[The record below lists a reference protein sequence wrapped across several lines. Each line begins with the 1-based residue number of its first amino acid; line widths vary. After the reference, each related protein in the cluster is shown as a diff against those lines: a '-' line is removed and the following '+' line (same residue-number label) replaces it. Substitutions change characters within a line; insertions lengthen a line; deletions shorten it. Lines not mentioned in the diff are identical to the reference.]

1 MYLEK
6 LETGKIIFKMY
17 KALIFLILVIC
28 NGCSTAISKEV
39 IRLDSQV
46 VTTSSPEIVENKLK
60 ETPFDIWERI
70 RSELT
75 IRIPEDQIAATSIYR
90 ERLYKNQSA
99 VNRIS
104 KSGQRYLHHTLS
116 RAQELGL
123 PVELALLPFVESEFD
138 PYAKSVD
145 GATGIWQ
152 FMPATG
158 KEWGLKT
165 NWWYDGKKDV
175 LASTEAALQFLSYL
189 NKRFDGDWLLAMAAY
204 NTGPTRV
211 SRAIRKNK
219 KQGLPIRFWDLNLP
233 KETTA
238 YVPKLLVLCELIK
251 DPKAFEVNLPSI
263 ANRPYFERVKIPGQL
278 DLMQAADLAGLKPET
293 IYELNPGFNQWAT
306 DPSGPHYL
314 LLPIGVSDRFITQL
328 ESLDQNDL
336 VRWDRYKI
344 RRGDNLSKI
353 ASRYKIE
360 VAVLQEINGMSSD
373 LIIAGREIMVPRG
386 AAWANTQNPRER
398 VYKVMQGDTLWNI
411 AKKFKVSIEDVVL
424 WNEIDIEKP
433 LQIKQEIKIFSR
445 YERIRQDV
453 PSRQLRTMLYPVKS
467 GDTISRIASKFDISP
482 QKIQEWNEIKDVSK
496 IFPGQVLKLN
506 L

>member
-1 MYLEK
+1 MLRIK
-6 LETGKIIFKMY
+6 LTLLTLIISSC
-17 KALIFLILVIC
+17 ATVSNSDVIL
-28 NGCSTAISKEV
+28 
-39 IRLDSQV
+39 LDSKPINAK
-46 VTTSSPEIVENKLK
+46 SEKIVENQLN
-60 ETPFDIWERI
+60 ETPIDIWERI
-70 RSELT
+70 RRELT
-75 IRIPEDQIAATSIYR
+75 IKIPDDQIAATSIYR

-104 KSGQRYLHHTLS
+104 KSGQRYLFHTLS
-116 RAQELGL
+116 RAQELDL

-158 KEWGLKT
+158 KEWGLKS

-175 LASTEAALQFLSYL
+175 LASTEAALKFLSYL
-189 NKRFDGDWLLAMAAY
+189 HQKFDEDWLLAMAAY
-204 NTGPTRV
+204 NTGPSRV
-211 SRAIRKNK
+211 NRAIRKNK
-219 KQGLPIRFWDLNLP
+219 MQDKGIRFWDLDLP

-238 YVPKLLVLCELIK
+238 YVPKLLVLCELINN
-251 DPKAFEVNLPSI
+251 PKSFEVNLPSI
-263 ANRPYFERVKIPGQL
+263 ANRPYFQRVKIPGQL

-328 ESLDQNDL
+328 ESLDENDL

-344 RRGDNLSKI
+344 RRGDSLSRI

-360 VAVLQEINGMSSD
+360 VAVLKEINGMDDD
-373 LIIAGREIMVPRG
+373 LIIAGKEIMVPRG
-386 AAWANTQNPRER
+386 SAWADKQSPREQIYE
-398 VYKVMQGDTLWNI
+398 VLKGDTLWNI
-411 AKKFKVSIEDVVL
+411 SRKFKVSIEDLVL
-424 WNEIDIEKP
+424 WNELNLEKP
-433 LQIKQEIKIFSR
+433 LQINQEIKIFSR
-445 YERIRQDV
+445 YERIRQDL
-453 PSRQLRTMLYPVKS
+453 PSRELRTMLYPVKS
-467 GDTISRIASKFDISP
+467 GDTISRIASKFEISP
-482 QKIQEWNEIKDVSK
+482 QKIQEWNEIEDVSK
-496 IFPGQVLKLN
+496 IFPGQVLKLF

>member
-1 MYLEK
+1 MLRIK
-6 LETGKIIFKMY
+6 LTLLTLIIG
-17 KALIFLILVIC
+17 ACATVSNSDVIL
-28 NGCSTAISKEV
+28 
-39 IRLDSQV
+39 LDSKPV
-46 VTTSSPEIVENKLK
+46 NAKSGNILENQLK
-60 ETPFDIWERI
+60 ETPIDIWERI
-70 RSELT
+70 RRELT
-75 IRIPEDQIAATSIYR
+75 IKIPDDQIAATSIYR

-104 KSGQRYLHHTLS
+104 KSGQRYLFHTLS
-116 RAQELGL
+116 RAQELDL

-158 KEWGLKT
+158 KEWGLKS

-175 LASTEAALQFLSYL
+175 LASTEAALKFLSYL
-189 NKRFDGDWLLAMAAY
+189 HQKFDEDWLLAMAAY

-211 SRAIRKNK
+211 NRAIKKNK
-219 KQGLPIRFWDLNLP
+219 TQDKGIRFWDLDLP

-238 YVPKLLVLCELIK
+238 YVPKLLVLCELINN
-251 DPKAFEVNLPSI
+251 PKSFEVNLPSI
-263 ANRPYFERVKIPGQL
+263 ANRPYFQRVKIPGQL

-314 LLPIGVSDRFITQL
+314 LLPIGGSDRFITQL
-328 ESLDQNDL
+328 ESLDENDL

-344 RRGDNLSKI
+344 RRGDSLSRI

-360 VAVLQEINGMSSD
+360 VAVLKEINGMNDD
-373 LIIAGREIMVPRG
+373 LIIAGKEIMVPRG
-386 AAWANTQNPRER
+386 SAWTDKQSPREQLYI
-398 VYKVMQGDTLWNI
+398 VLKGDTLWNI
-411 AKKFKVSIEDVVL
+411 SRKFKVSIEDLVL
-424 WNEIDIEKP
+424 WNELNLEKP
-433 LQIKQEIKIFSR
+433 LQINQEIKIFSR
-445 YERIRQDV
+445 YERIRQDL
-453 PSRQLRTMLYPVKS
+453 PSRELRTMLYPVKS
-467 GDTISRIASKFDISP
+467 GDTISRIASKFEISP
-482 QKIQEWNEIKDVSK
+482 QKIQEWNEIEDVSK
-496 IFPGQVLKLN
+496 IFPGQVLKLF

>member
-1 MYLEK
+1 MLRIK
-6 LETGKIIFKMY
+6 LTLLTLIIG
-17 KALIFLILVIC
+17 ACATVSNSDVIL
-28 NGCSTAISKEV
+28 
-39 IRLDSQV
+39 LDSKPV
-46 VTTSSPEIVENKLK
+46 NAKSGNILENQLK
-60 ETPFDIWERI
+60 ETPIDIWERI
-70 RSELT
+70 RRELT
-75 IRIPEDQIAATSIYR
+75 IKIPDDQIAATSIYR

-104 KSGQRYLHHTLS
+104 KSGQRYLFHTLS
-116 RAQELGL
+116 RAQELNL

-158 KEWGLKT
+158 KEWGLKS

-175 LASTEAALQFLSYL
+175 LASTEAALKFLSYL
-189 NKRFDGDWLLAMAAY
+189 HQKFDEDWLLAMAAY

-211 SRAIRKNK
+211 NRAIRKNK
-219 KQGLPIRFWDLNLP
+219 MQDKGIRFWDLDLP

-238 YVPKLLVLCELIK
+238 YVPKLLVLCELINN
-251 DPKAFEVNLPSI
+251 PKSFEVNLPSI
-263 ANRPYFERVKIPGQL
+263 ANRPYFQRVKIPGQL

-314 LLPIGVSDRFITQL
+314 LLPIGVSDRFMTQL
-328 ESLDQNDL
+328 ESLDENDL

-344 RRGDNLSKI
+344 RRGDSLSRI

-360 VAVLQEINGMSSD
+360 VAVLKEINGMDDD
-373 LIIAGREIMVPRG
+373 LIIAGKEIMVPRG
-386 AAWANTQNPRER
+386 SAWADKQSPREQLYI
-398 VYKVMQGDTLWNI
+398 VLKGDTLWNI
-411 AKKFKVSIEDVVL
+411 SRKFKVSIEDLVL
-424 WNEIDIEKP
+424 WNELNLEKP
-433 LQIKQEIKIFSR
+433 LQINQEIKIFSR
-445 YERIRQDV
+445 YERIRQDL
-453 PSRQLRTMLYPVKS
+453 PSRELRTMLYPVKS
-467 GDTISRIASKFDISP
+467 GDTISRIASKFEISP
-482 QKIQEWNEIKDVSK
+482 QKIQEWNEIEDVSK
-496 IFPGQVLKLN
+496 IFPGQVLKLF

>member
-1 MYLEK
+1 MLRIK
-6 LETGKIIFKMY
+6 LTLLTLIIS
-17 KALIFLILVIC
+17 ACATVSNSDVIL
-28 NGCSTAISKEV
+28 
-39 IRLDSQV
+39 LDSKPINAK
-46 VTTSSPEIVENKLK
+46 SEKIVENQLK
-60 ETPFDIWERI
+60 ETPIDIWERI
-70 RSELT
+70 RRELT
-75 IRIPEDQIAATSIYR
+75 IKIPDDQIAATSIYR

-104 KSGQRYLHHTLS
+104 KSGQRYLFHTLS
-116 RAQELGL
+116 RAQELDL

-158 KEWGLKT
+158 KEWGLKS

-175 LASTEAALQFLSYL
+175 LASTEAALKFLSYL
-189 NKRFDGDWLLAMAAY
+189 HQKFDEDWLLAMAAY
-204 NTGPTRV
+204 NTGPSRV
-211 SRAIRKNK
+211 NRAIRKNK
-219 KQGLPIRFWDLNLP
+219 MQDKGIRFWDLDLP

-238 YVPKLLVLCELIK
+238 YVPKLLVLCELINN
-251 DPKAFEVNLPSI
+251 PKSFEVNLPSI
-263 ANRPYFERVKIPGQL
+263 ANRPYFQRVKIPGQL

-328 ESLDQNDL
+328 ESLDENDL

-344 RRGDNLSKI
+344 RRGDSLSRI

-360 VAVLQEINGMSSD
+360 VAVLKEINGMNDD
-373 LIIAGREIMVPRG
+373 LIIAGKEIMVPRG
-386 AAWANTQNPRER
+386 SAWADKQSPREQLYI
-398 VYKVMQGDTLWNI
+398 VLKGDTLWNI
-411 AKKFKVSIEDVVL
+411 SRKFKVSIEDLVL
-424 WNEIDIEKP
+424 WNELNLEKP
-433 LQIKQEIKIFSR
+433 LQINQEIKIFSR
-445 YERIRQDV
+445 YERIRQDL
-453 PSRQLRTMLYPVKS
+453 PSRELRTMLYPVKS
-467 GDTISRIASKFDISP
+467 GDTISRIASKFEISP
-482 QKIQEWNEIKDVSK
+482 QKIQEWNEIEDVSK
-496 IFPGQVLKLN
+496 IFPGQVLKLF

>member
-1 MYLEK
+1 MYR
-6 LETGKIIFKMY
+6 
-17 KALIFLILVIC
+17 ILF
-28 NGCSTAISKEV
+28 AISLLVFNSCASAANSNSVK
-39 IRLDSQV
+39 
-46 VTTSSPEIVENKLK
+46 SSIESEIITDTNIIEIKPEDA
-60 ETPFDIWERI
+60 PFDIWERI
-70 RSELT
+70 RLELSIT
-75 IRIPEDQIAATSIYR
+75 IPKDQIAATSLYR
-90 ERLYKNQSA
+90 ERLYSNQTA

-104 KSGQRYLHHTLS
+104 KSGQRYLFHTLT

-158 KEWGLKT
+158 KEWGLKS

-175 LASTEAALQFLSYL
+175 LASTEAALQFLTYL
-189 NKRFDGDWLLAMAAY
+189 NEKFDGDWLLAMAAY

-211 SRAIRKNK
+211 NRAIRKNK
-219 KQGLPIRFWDLNLP
+219 REDKPIRFWDLNLP

-251 DPKAFEVNLPSI
+251 DPKAFDVNLPSI

-314 LLPIGVSDRFITQL
+314 LLPIGVSDRFMTQL

-344 RRGDNLSKI
+344 RRGDNLYKI

-360 VAVLQEINGMSSD
+360 VAVLMEINGLASD
-373 LIIAGREIMVPRG
+373 LIIAGKEIMVPRG
-386 AAWANTQNPRER
+386 SAWAGKQNPREQ
-398 VYKVMQGDTLWNI
+398 VYVVIGGDSLWNI
-411 AKKFKVSIEDVVL
+411 SKKFKVSIEDVVL
-424 WNEIDIEKP
+424 WNDLDIEVP
-433 LQIKQEIKIFSR
+433 LQINQEIKIFSR
-445 YERIRQDV
+445 YERIRQEL
-453 PSRQLRTMLYPVKS
+453 PSRDLRTMLYPVKS
-467 GDTISRIASKFDISP
+467 GDTISRIASKFEITSKD
-482 QKIQEWNEIKDVSK
+482 IQEWNEIEDVSK
-496 IFPGQVLKLN
+496 IFPGQVLKL
-506 L
+506 LL

>member
-1 MYLEK
+1 MYR
-6 LETGKIIFKMY
+6 
-17 KALIFLILVIC
+17 ILF
-28 NGCSTAISKEV
+28 AISLLVFNSCASGANSNSVK
-39 IRLDSQV
+39 
-46 VTTSSPEIVENKLK
+46 SSIESEIITDTNIIEIKPEDA
-60 ETPFDIWERI
+60 PFDIWERI
-70 RSELT
+70 RLELSIT
-75 IRIPEDQIAATSIYR
+75 IPKDQIAATSLYR
-90 ERLYKNQSA
+90 ERLYSNQTA

-104 KSGQRYLHHTLS
+104 KSGQRYLFHTLT

-158 KEWGLKT
+158 KEWGLKS

-175 LASTEAALQFLSYL
+175 LASTEAALQFLTYL
-189 NKRFDGDWLLAMAAY
+189 NKKFDGDWLLAMAAY

-211 SRAIRKNK
+211 NRAIRKNK
-219 KQGLPIRFWDLNLP
+219 REDKPIRFWDLNLP

-251 DPKAFEVNLPSI
+251 DPKAFDVNLPSI

-328 ESLDQNDL
+328 ESLDLNDL

-344 RRGDNLSKI
+344 RRGDNLYKI

-360 VAVLQEINGMSSD
+360 VAVLMEINGLSSD
-373 LIIAGREIMVPRG
+373 LIIAGKEIMVPRG
-386 AAWANTQNPRER
+386 SAWAGKQNPREQ
-398 VYKVMQGDTLWNI
+398 VYIVIGGDSLWNI
-411 AKKFKVSIEDVVL
+411 SKKFKVSIEDVVL
-424 WNEIDIEKP
+424 WNDLDIEVP
-433 LQIKQEIKIFSR
+433 LQINQEIKIFSR
-445 YERIRQDV
+445 YERIRQEL
-453 PSRQLRTMLYPVKS
+453 PSRDLRTMLYPVKS
-467 GDTISRIASKFDISP
+467 GDTISRIASKFEITSKD
-482 QKIQEWNEIKDVSK
+482 IQEWNEIEDVSK
-496 IFPGQVLKLN
+496 IFPGQVLKL
-506 L
+506 LL

>member
-1 MYLEK
+1 MLRIK
-6 LETGKIIFKMY
+6 LTLLTLIIS
-17 KALIFLILVIC
+17 ACATVSNSDVIL
-28 NGCSTAISKEV
+28 
-39 IRLDSQV
+39 LDSKPV
-46 VTTSSPEIVENKLK
+46 NAKSGNILENQLK
-60 ETPFDIWERI
+60 ETPIDIWERI
-70 RSELT
+70 RRELT
-75 IRIPEDQIAATSIYR
+75 IKIPDDQIAATSIYR

-104 KSGQRYLHHTLS
+104 KSGQRYLFHTLS
-116 RAQELGL
+116 RAQELDL

-158 KEWGLKT
+158 KEWGLKS

-175 LASTEAALQFLSYL
+175 LASTEAALKFLSYL
-189 NKRFDGDWLLAMAAY
+189 HQKFDEDWLLAMAAY
-204 NTGPTRV
+204 NTGPSRV
-211 SRAIRKNK
+211 NRAIRKNK
-219 KQGLPIRFWDLNLP
+219 MQDKGIRFWDLDLP

-238 YVPKLLVLCELIK
+238 YVPKLLVLCELINN
-251 DPKAFEVNLPSI
+251 PKSFEVNLPSI
-263 ANRPYFERVKIPGQL
+263 ANRPYFQRVKIPGQL

-328 ESLDQNDL
+328 ESLDENDL

-344 RRGDNLSKI
+344 RRGDSLSRI

-360 VAVLQEINGMSSD
+360 VAVLKEINGMDDD
-373 LIIAGREIMVPRG
+373 LIIAGKEIMVPRG
-386 AAWANTQNPRER
+386 SAWADKQSPREQIYE
-398 VYKVMQGDTLWNI
+398 VLKGDTLWNI
-411 AKKFKVSIEDVVL
+411 SRKFKVSIEDLVL
-424 WNEIDIEKP
+424 WNELNLEKP
-433 LQIKQEIKIFSR
+433 LQINQEIKIFSR
-445 YERIRQDV
+445 YERIRQDL
-453 PSRQLRTMLYPVKS
+453 PSRELRTMLYPVKS
-467 GDTISRIASKFDISP
+467 GDTISRIASKFEISP
-482 QKIQEWNEIKDVSK
+482 QKIQEWNEIEDVSK
-496 IFPGQVLKLN
+496 IFPGQVLKLF

>member
-1 MYLEK
+1 MLRIK
-6 LETGKIIFKMY
+6 LTLLTLIIS
-17 KALIFLILVIC
+17 ACATVSNSDVIL
-28 NGCSTAISKEV
+28 
-39 IRLDSQV
+39 LDSKPINAK
-46 VTTSSPEIVENKLK
+46 SEKIVENQLN
-60 ETPFDIWERI
+60 ETSIDIWERI
-70 RSELT
+70 RRELT
-75 IRIPEDQIAATSIYR
+75 IKIPDDQIAATSIYR

-104 KSGQRYLHHTLS
+104 KSGQRYLFHTLS
-116 RAQELGL
+116 RAQELDL

-158 KEWGLKT
+158 KEWGLKS

-175 LASTEAALQFLSYL
+175 LASTEAALKFLSYL
-189 NKRFDGDWLLAMAAY
+189 HQKFDEDWLLAMAAY

-211 SRAIRKNK
+211 NRAIKKNK
-219 KQGLPIRFWDLNLP
+219 TQDKGIRFWDLDLP

-238 YVPKLLVLCELIK
+238 YVPKLLVLCELINN
-251 DPKAFEVNLPSI
+251 PKSFEVNLPSI
-263 ANRPYFERVKIPGQL
+263 ANRPYFQRVKIPGQL

-328 ESLDQNDL
+328 ESLDENDL

-344 RRGDNLSKI
+344 RRGDSLSRI

-360 VAVLQEINGMSSD
+360 VAVLKEINGMDDD
-373 LIIAGREIMVPRG
+373 LIIAGKEIMVPRG
-386 AAWANTQNPRER
+386 SAWADKQSPREQIYE
-398 VYKVMQGDTLWNI
+398 VLKGDTLWNI
-411 AKKFKVSIEDVVL
+411 SRKFKVSIEDLVL
-424 WNEIDIEKP
+424 WNELNLEKP
-433 LQIKQEIKIFSR
+433 LQINQEIKIFSR
-445 YERIRQDV
+445 YERIRQDL
-453 PSRQLRTMLYPVKS
+453 PSRELRTMLYPVKS
-467 GDTISRIASKFDISP
+467 GDTISRIASKFEISP
-482 QKIQEWNEIKDVSK
+482 QKIQEWNEIEDVSK
-496 IFPGQVLKLN
+496 IFPGQVLKLF

>member
-1 MYLEK
+1 MLRIK
-6 LETGKIIFKMY
+6 LTLLTLIIS
-17 KALIFLILVIC
+17 ACATVSNSDVIL
-28 NGCSTAISKEV
+28 
-39 IRLDSQV
+39 LDSKPINAK
-46 VTTSSPEIVENKLK
+46 SEKIVENQLN
-60 ETPFDIWERI
+60 ETSIDIWERI
-70 RSELT
+70 RRELT
-75 IRIPEDQIAATSIYR
+75 IKIPDDQIAATSIYR

-104 KSGQRYLHHTLS
+104 KSGQRYLFHTLS
-116 RAQELGL
+116 RAQELDL

-158 KEWGLKT
+158 KEWGLKS

-175 LASTEAALQFLSYL
+175 LASTEAALKFLSYL
-189 NKRFDGDWLLAMAAY
+189 HQKFDEDWLLAMAAY
-204 NTGPTRV
+204 NTGPSRV
-211 SRAIRKNK
+211 NRAIRKNK
-219 KQGLPIRFWDLNLP
+219 MQDKGIRFWDLDLP

-238 YVPKLLVLCELIK
+238 YVPKLLVLCELINN
-251 DPKAFEVNLPSI
+251 PKSFEVNLPSI
-263 ANRPYFERVKIPGQL
+263 ANRPYFQRVKIPGQL

-328 ESLDQNDL
+328 ESLDENDL

-344 RRGDNLSKI
+344 RRGDSLSRI

-360 VAVLQEINGMSSD
+360 VAVLKEINGMDDD
-373 LIIAGREIMVPRG
+373 LIIAGKEIMVPRG
-386 AAWANTQNPRER
+386 SAWADKQSPREQLYI
-398 VYKVMQGDTLWNI
+398 VLKGDTLWNI
-411 AKKFKVSIEDVVL
+411 SRKFKVSIEDLVL
-424 WNEIDIEKP
+424 WNELNLEKP
-433 LQIKQEIKIFSR
+433 LQINQEIKIFSR
-445 YERIRQDV
+445 YERIRQDL
-453 PSRQLRTMLYPVKS
+453 PSRELRTMLYPVKS
-467 GDTISRIASKFDISP
+467 GDTISRIASKFEISP
-482 QKIQEWNEIKDVSK
+482 QKIQEWNEIEDVSK
-496 IFPGQVLKLN
+496 IFPGQVLKLF

>member
-1 MYLEK
+1 MLRIK
-6 LETGKIIFKMY
+6 LTLLTLIIGAF
-17 KALIFLILVIC
+17 ATVSNSDVIL
-28 NGCSTAISKEV
+28 
-39 IRLDSQV
+39 LDSKPINAK
-46 VTTSSPEIVENKLK
+46 SGNILENQLK
-60 ETPFDIWERI
+60 ETPIDIWERI
-70 RSELT
+70 RRELT
-75 IRIPEDQIAATSIYR
+75 IKIPDDQIAATSIYR

-104 KSGQRYLHHTLS
+104 KSGQRYLFHTLS
-116 RAQELGL
+116 RAQELDL

-158 KEWGLKT
+158 KEWGLKS

-175 LASTEAALQFLSYL
+175 LASTEAALKFLSYL
-189 NKRFDGDWLLAMAAY
+189 HQKFDEDWLLAMAAY

-211 SRAIRKNK
+211 NRAIKKNK
-219 KQGLPIRFWDLNLP
+219 TQDKGIRFWDLDLP

-238 YVPKLLVLCELIK
+238 YVPKLLVLCELINN
-251 DPKAFEVNLPSI
+251 PKSFEVNLPSI
-263 ANRPYFERVKIPGQL
+263 ANRPYFQRVKIPGQL

-314 LLPIGVSDRFITQL
+314 LLPTGVSDRFITQL
-328 ESLDQNDL
+328 ESLDENDL

-344 RRGDNLSKI
+344 RRGDSLSRI

-360 VAVLQEINGMSSD
+360 VAVLKEINGMNDD
-373 LIIAGREIMVPRG
+373 LIIAGKEIMVPRG
-386 AAWANTQNPRER
+386 SAWADKQSPREQLYI
-398 VYKVMQGDTLWNI
+398 VLKGDTLWNI
-411 AKKFKVSIEDVVL
+411 SRKFKVSIEDLVL
-424 WNEIDIEKP
+424 WNELNLEKP
-433 LQIKQEIKIFSR
+433 LQINQEIKIFSR
-445 YERIRQDV
+445 YERIRQDL
-453 PSRQLRTMLYPVKS
+453 PSRELRTMLYPVKS
-467 GDTISRIASKFDISP
+467 GDTISRIASKFEISP
-482 QKIQEWNEIKDVSK
+482 QKIQEWNEIEDVSK
-496 IFPGQVLKLN
+496 IFPGQVLKLF

>member
-1 MYLEK
+1 MYR
-6 LETGKIIFKMY
+6 
-17 KALIFLILVIC
+17 ILF
-28 NGCSTAISKEV
+28 AISLLVFNSCASAANSNSVK
-39 IRLDSQV
+39 
-46 VTTSSPEIVENKLK
+46 SSVESEIITDTNIIEIKPEDA
-60 ETPFDIWERI
+60 PFDIWERI
-70 RSELT
+70 RLELSIT
-75 IRIPEDQIAATSIYR
+75 IPKDQIAATSLYR
-90 ERLYKNQSA
+90 ERLYSNQTA

-104 KSGQRYLHHTLS
+104 KSGQRYLFHTLT

-123 PVELALLPFVESEFD
+123 PVELALVPFVESEFD

-158 KEWGLKT
+158 KEWGLKS

-175 LASTEAALQFLSYL
+175 LASTEAALQFLTYL
-189 NKRFDGDWLLAMAAY
+189 NEKFDGDWLLAMAAY

-211 SRAIRKNK
+211 NRAIRKNK
-219 KQGLPIRFWDLNLP
+219 REDRPVRFWDLNLP

-251 DPKAFEVNLPSI
+251 DPKAFDVNLPSI

-314 LLPIGVSDRFITQL
+314 LLPIGVSDRFMTQL

-344 RRGDNLSKI
+344 RRGDNLYKI

-360 VAVLQEINGMSSD
+360 VAVLMEINGLASD
-373 LIIAGREIMVPRG
+373 LIIAGKEIMVPRG
-386 AAWANTQNPRER
+386 SAWAGKQNPREQ
-398 VYKVMQGDTLWNI
+398 VYVVIGGDSLWNI
-411 AKKFKVSIEDVVL
+411 SKKFKVSIEDVVL
-424 WNEIDIEKP
+424 WNDLDIEVP
-433 LQIKQEIKIFSR
+433 LQINQEIKIFSR
-445 YERIRQDV
+445 YERIRQEL
-453 PSRQLRTMLYPVKS
+453 PSRDLRTMLYPVKS
-467 GDTISRIASKFDISP
+467 GDTISRIASKFEITSKD
-482 QKIQEWNEIKDVSK
+482 IQEWNEIEDVSK
-496 IFPGQVLKLN
+496 IFPGQVLKL
-506 L
+506 LL

>member
-1 MYLEK
+1 MYRVLFAISLIVFNSCASAANNNSVKSAAES
-6 LETGKIIFKMY
+6 KIISDTN
-17 KALIFLILVIC
+17 II
-28 NGCSTAISKEV
+28 
-39 IRLDSQV
+39 
-46 VTTSSPEIVENKLK
+46 EIKSE
-60 ETPFDIWERI
+60 EASFDIWERI
-70 RSELT
+70 RLELSIT
-75 IRIPEDQIAATSIYR
+75 IPDDQIAATSLYR
-90 ERLYKNQSA
+90 ERLYSNQTA

-104 KSGQRYLHHTLS
+104 KSGQRYLFHTLT

-158 KEWGLKT
+158 KEWGLKS

-175 LASTEAALQFLSYL
+175 LASTEAALQFLTYL
-189 NKRFDGDWLLAMAAY
+189 NEKFDGDWLLAMAAY

-211 SRAIRKNK
+211 NRAIRKNK
-219 KQGLPIRFWDLNLP
+219 REDKPIRFWDLNLP

-251 DPKAFEVNLPSI
+251 DPKAFNVNLPSI

-314 LLPIGVSDRFITQL
+314 LLPIGVSDRFMTQL
-328 ESLDQNDL
+328 ESLDLNDL

-344 RRGDNLSKI
+344 RRGDNLYKI

-360 VAVLQEINGMSSD
+360 VAVLMEINGLSSD
-373 LIIAGREIMVPRG
+373 LIIAGKEIMVPRG
-386 AAWANTQNPRER
+386 SAWAGKQNPREQ
-398 VYKVMQGDTLWNI
+398 VYIVIGGDSLWNI
-411 AKKFKVSIEDVVL
+411 SKKFKVSIEDVVL
-424 WNEIDIEKP
+424 WNDLDIEVP
-433 LQIKQEIKIFSR
+433 LQINQEIKIFSR
-445 YERIRQDV
+445 YERIRQEL
-453 PSRQLRTMLYPVKS
+453 PSRDLRTMLYPVKS
-467 GDTISRIASKFDISP
+467 GDTISRIASKFEITSKD
-482 QKIQEWNEIKDVSK
+482 IQEWNEIEDVSK
-496 IFPGQVLKLN
+496 IFPGQVLKL
-506 L
+506 LL

>member
-1 MYLEK
+1 MLRIK
-6 LETGKIIFKMY
+6 LTLLTLIIS
-17 KALIFLILVIC
+17 ACATVSNSDVIL
-28 NGCSTAISKEV
+28 
-39 IRLDSQV
+39 LDSKPINAK
-46 VTTSSPEIVENKLK
+46 SEKIVENQLN
-60 ETPFDIWERI
+60 ETSIDIWERI
-70 RSELT
+70 RRELT
-75 IRIPEDQIAATSIYR
+75 IKIPDDQIAATSIYR

-104 KSGQRYLHHTLS
+104 KSGQRYLFHTLS
-116 RAQELGL
+116 RAQELDL

-158 KEWGLKT
+158 KEWGLKS

-175 LASTEAALQFLSYL
+175 LASTEAALKFLSYL
-189 NKRFDGDWLLAMAAY
+189 HQKFDEDWLLAMAAY

-211 SRAIRKNK
+211 NRAIKKNK
-219 KQGLPIRFWDLNLP
+219 TQDKGIRFWDLDLP

-238 YVPKLLVLCELIK
+238 YVPKLLVLCELINN
-251 DPKAFEVNLPSI
+251 PKSFEVNLPSI
-263 ANRPYFERVKIPGQL
+263 ANRPYFQRVKIPGQL

-328 ESLDQNDL
+328 ESLDENDL

-344 RRGDNLSKI
+344 RRGDSLSRI

-360 VAVLQEINGMSSD
+360 VAVLKEINGMNDD
-373 LIIAGREIMVPRG
+373 LIIAGKEIMVPRG
-386 AAWANTQNPRER
+386 SAWADKQSPREQLYI
-398 VYKVMQGDTLWNI
+398 VLKGDTLWNI
-411 AKKFKVSIEDVVL
+411 SRKFKVSIEDLVL
-424 WNEIDIEKP
+424 WNELNLEKP
-433 LQIKQEIKIFSR
+433 LQINQEIKIFSR
-445 YERIRQDV
+445 YERIRQDL
-453 PSRQLRTMLYPVKS
+453 PSRELRTMLYPVKS
-467 GDTISRIASKFDISP
+467 GDTISRIASKFEISP
-482 QKIQEWNEIKDVSK
+482 QKIQEWNEIEDVSK
-496 IFPGQVLKLN
+496 IFPGQVLKLF

>member
-1 MYLEK
+1 MLRIK
-6 LETGKIIFKMY
+6 LTLLTLIIS
-17 KALIFLILVIC
+17 ACATVSNSDVIL
-28 NGCSTAISKEV
+28 
-39 IRLDSQV
+39 LDSKPINAKN
-46 VTTSSPEIVENKLK
+46 TKIVENQLN
-60 ETPFDIWERI
+60 ETPIDIWERI
-70 RSELT
+70 RRELT
-75 IRIPEDQIAATSIYR
+75 IKIPDDQIAATSIYR

-104 KSGQRYLHHTLS
+104 KSGQRYLFHTLS
-116 RAQELGL
+116 RAQELDL

-158 KEWGLKT
+158 KEWGLKS

-175 LASTEAALQFLSYL
+175 LASTEAALKFLSYL
-189 NKRFDGDWLLAMAAY
+189 HQKFDEDWLLAMAAY
-204 NTGPTRV
+204 NTGPTRGN
-211 SRAIRKNK
+211 RAIKKNK
-219 KQGLPIRFWDLNLP
+219 TQDKGIRFWDLDLP

-238 YVPKLLVLCELIK
+238 YVPKLLVLCELINN
-251 DPKAFEVNLPSI
+251 PKSFEVNLPSI
-263 ANRPYFERVKIPGQL
+263 ANRPYFQRVKIPGQL

-328 ESLDQNDL
+328 ESLDENDL

-344 RRGDNLSKI
+344 RKGDSLSRI

-360 VAVLQEINGMSSD
+360 VAVLKEINGMNDD
-373 LIIAGREIMVPRG
+373 LIIAGKEIMVPRG
-386 AAWANTQNPRER
+386 SAWADKQSPREQLYI
-398 VYKVMQGDTLWNI
+398 VLKGDTLWNI
-411 AKKFKVSIEDVVL
+411 SRKFKVSIEDLVL
-424 WNEIDIEKP
+424 WNELNLEKP
-433 LQIKQEIKIFSR
+433 LQINQEIKIFSR
-445 YERIRQDV
+445 YERIRQDL
-453 PSRQLRTMLYPVKS
+453 PSRELRTMLYPVKS
-467 GDTISRIASKFDISP
+467 GDTISRIASKFEISP
-482 QKIQEWNEIKDVSK
+482 QKIQEWNEIEDVSK
-496 IFPGQVLKLN
+496 IFPGQVLKLF

>member
-1 MYLEK
+1 MLRIK
-6 LETGKIIFKMY
+6 LTLLTLIIS
-17 KALIFLILVIC
+17 ACATVSNSDVIL
-28 NGCSTAISKEV
+28 
-39 IRLDSQV
+39 LDSKPINAK
-46 VTTSSPEIVENKLK
+46 SEKIVENQLN
-60 ETPFDIWERI
+60 ETSIDIWERI
-70 RSELT
+70 RRELT
-75 IRIPEDQIAATSIYR
+75 IKIPDDQIAATSIYR

-104 KSGQRYLHHTLS
+104 KSGQRYLFHTLS
-116 RAQELGL
+116 RAQELDL

-158 KEWGLKT
+158 KEWGLKS

-175 LASTEAALQFLSYL
+175 LASTEAALKFLSYL
-189 NKRFDGDWLLAMAAY
+189 HQKFDEDWLLAMAAY
-204 NTGPTRV
+204 NTGPSRV
-211 SRAIRKNK
+211 NRAIRKNK
-219 KQGLPIRFWDLNLP
+219 MQDKGIRFWDLDLP

-238 YVPKLLVLCELIK
+238 YVPKLLVLCELINN
-251 DPKAFEVNLPSI
+251 PKSFEVNLPSI
-263 ANRPYFERVKIPGQL
+263 ANRPYFQRVKIPGQL

-328 ESLDQNDL
+328 ESLDENDL

-344 RRGDNLSKI
+344 RRGDSLSRI

-360 VAVLQEINGMSSD
+360 VAVLKEINGMNDD
-373 LIIAGREIMVPRG
+373 LIIAGKEIMVPRG
-386 AAWANTQNPRER
+386 SAWADKQSPREQLYI
-398 VYKVMQGDTLWNI
+398 VLKGDTLWNI
-411 AKKFKVSIEDVVL
+411 SRKFKVSIEDLVL
-424 WNEIDIEKP
+424 WNELNLEKP
-433 LQIKQEIKIFSR
+433 LQINQEIKIFSR
-445 YERIRQDV
+445 YERIRQDL
-453 PSRQLRTMLYPVKS
+453 PSRELRTMLYPVKS
-467 GDTISRIASKFDISP
+467 GDTISRIASKFEISP
-482 QKIQEWNEIKDVSK
+482 QKIQEWNEIEDVSK
-496 IFPGQVLKLN
+496 IFPGQVLKLF

>member
-1 MYLEK
+1 MLRIK
-6 LETGKIIFKMY
+6 LTLLTLIIS
-17 KALIFLILVIC
+17 ACATVSNSDDIL
-28 NGCSTAISKEV
+28 
-39 IRLDSQV
+39 LDSKPINDK
-46 VTTSSPEIVENKLK
+46 SEKIVENQLN
-60 ETPFDIWERI
+60 ETPIDIWERI
-70 RSELT
+70 RRELT
-75 IRIPEDQIAATSIYR
+75 IKIPDDQIAATSIYR

-104 KSGQRYLHHTLS
+104 KSGQRYLFHTLS
-116 RAQELGL
+116 RAQELDL

-158 KEWGLKT
+158 KEWGLKS

-175 LASTEAALQFLSYL
+175 LASTEAAFKFLSYL
-189 NKRFDGDWLLAMAAY
+189 HQKFDEDWLLAMAAY

-211 SRAIRKNK
+211 NRAIRKNK
-219 KQGLPIRFWDLNLP
+219 MQDKGIRFWDLDLP

-238 YVPKLLVLCELIK
+238 YVPKLLVLCELINN
-251 DPKAFEVNLPSI
+251 PKSFEVNLPSI
-263 ANRPYFERVKIPGQL
+263 ANRPYFQRVKIPGQL

-314 LLPIGVSDRFITQL
+314 LLPIGVSDRFVTQL
-328 ESLDQNDL
+328 ESLDENDL

-344 RRGDNLSKI
+344 RKGDSLSRI

-360 VAVLQEINGMSSD
+360 VAVLKEINGMDDD
-373 LIIAGREIMVPRG
+373 LIIAGKEIMVPRG
-386 AAWANTQNPRER
+386 SAWADKQSPREQLYI
-398 VYKVMQGDTLWNI
+398 VLKGDTLWNI
-411 AKKFKVSIEDVVL
+411 SRKFKVSIEDLVL
-424 WNEIDIEKP
+424 WNELNLEKP
-433 LQIKQEIKIFSR
+433 LQINQEIKIFSR
-445 YERIRQDV
+445 YERIRQDL
-453 PSRQLRTMLYPVKS
+453 PSRELRTMLYPVKS
-467 GDTISRIASKFDISP
+467 GDTISRIASKFEISP
-482 QKIQEWNEIKDVSK
+482 QKIQEWNEIEDVSK
-496 IFPGQVLKLN
+496 IFPGQVLKLF

>member
-1 MYLEK
+1 VK
-6 LETGKIIFKMY
+6 LGAGKIVFKMY
-17 KALIFLILVIC
+17 RIIL
-28 NGCSTAISKEV
+28 AISLIIFISCAAAVNNNSISSVSKTDIIPSPHSNKNKVVEV
-39 IRLDSQV
+39 
-46 VTTSSPEIVENKLK
+46 
-60 ETPFDIWERI
+60 PFDLWERI
-70 RSELT
+70 RLELT
-75 IRIPEDQIAATSIYR
+75 ITIPDDQIAATSLYR
-90 ERLYKNQSA
+90 ERLYSNQTA

-104 KSGQRYLHHTLS
+104 KSGQRYLYHTLT
-116 RAQELGL
+116 RAEALGL

-158 KEWGLKT
+158 KEWGLKS

-175 LASTEAALQFLSYL
+175 LASTEAALKFLSYL
-189 NKRFDGDWLLAMAAY
+189 NKRFEGDWLLAMAAY
-204 NTGPTRV
+204 NTGLTRV
-211 SRAIRKNK
+211 NRAIRKNK
-219 KQGLPIRFWDLNLP
+219 EEGKPIRFWDLNLP

-251 DPKAFEVNLPSI
+251 DPRAFDVNLPSI

-314 LLPIGVSDRFITQL
+314 LLPIGVSDRFVTQL
-328 ESLDQNDL
+328 ESLNQNDL

-344 RRGDNLSKI
+344 RKGDNLYKI
-353 ASRYKIE
+353 ASRYK
-360 VAVLQEINGMSSD
+360 VKVSVLKEINGMDSD
-373 LIIAGREIMVPRG
+373 VIYAGKEIMVPRG
-386 AAWANTQNPRER
+386 AAWANNQKQREKIYM
-398 VYKVMQGDTLWNI
+398 VKKGDSIWNI
-411 AKKFKVSIEDVVL
+411 SKQFQVSIEDIVL
-424 WNEIDIEKP
+424 WNELNIEQP
-433 LQIKQEIKIFSR
+433 LQINQEIKIFSR

-453 PSRQLRTMLYPVKS
+453 PPKKLRTMIYPVKS
-467 GDTISRIASKFDISP
+467 GDTISRIASKFEISAK
-482 QKIQEWNEIKDVSK
+482 KIQEWNEIKDVSK
-496 IFPGQVLKLN
+496 IFPGQVLKLY

>member
-1 MYLEK
+1 MHK
-6 LETGKIIFKMY
+6 T
-17 KALIFLILVIC
+17 LILTLLTVCI
-28 NGCSTAISKEV
+28 GCSSVSSKEV
-39 IRLDSQV
+39 ITLDSV
-46 VTTSSPEIVENKLK
+46 SITDISPNIIETKLE

-70 RSELT
+70 RLELT
-75 IRIPEDQIAATSIYR
+75 ISIPDDQIAATSLYR

-104 KSGQRYLHHTLS
+104 KSGQRYLYHTLT
-116 RAQELGL
+116 RAQEMGL

-158 KEWGLKT
+158 KEWGLKS

-175 LASTEAALQFLSYL
+175 LASTEAALKFLSYL
-189 NKRFDGDWLLAMAAY
+189 NKKFDGDWLLAMAAY

-211 SRAIRKNK
+211 NRAIRKNK
-219 KQGLPIRFWDLNLP
+219 KLGKSVRFWDLDLP

-251 DPKAFEVNLPSI
+251 NPESFDVNLPSI
-263 ANRPYFERVKIPGQL
+263 ANRPYFQRVEIPGQL

-344 RRGDNLSKI
+344 RRGDNLNRI

-360 VAVLQEINGMSSD
+360 VAVLMEINGMQSD
-373 LIIAGREIMVPRG
+373 LIFAGKEIMVPRG
-386 AAWANTQNPRER
+386 SAWASKQKPREQI
-398 VYKVMQGDTLWNI
+398 YKVDSGDNLWNI
-411 AKKFKVSIEDVVL
+411 SKNYKVSIEDLVL
-424 WNEIDIEKP
+424 WNDLDIEKP
-433 LQIKQEIKIFSR
+433 LQINQEIKIFSR
-445 YERIRQDV
+445 YERVRQDI

-467 GDTISRIASKFDISP
+467 GDTISRIASKFEISSK
-482 QKIQEWNEIKDVSK
+482 QIQEWNEIEDVSK
-496 IFPGQVLKLN
+496 IFPGQVLKLF

>member
-1 MYLEK
+1 MLRIK
-6 LETGKIIFKMY
+6 LTLLTLIIS
-17 KALIFLILVIC
+17 ACATVSNSDDIL
-28 NGCSTAISKEV
+28 
-39 IRLDSQV
+39 LDSKPINDK
-46 VTTSSPEIVENKLK
+46 SEKIVESQLN
-60 ETPFDIWERI
+60 ETPIDIWERI
-70 RSELT
+70 RRELT
-75 IRIPEDQIAATSIYR
+75 IKIPDDQIAATSIYR

-104 KSGQRYLHHTLS
+104 KSGQRYLFHTLS
-116 RAQELGL
+116 RAQELDL

-158 KEWGLKT
+158 KEWGLKS

-175 LASTEAALQFLSYL
+175 LASTEAALKFLSYL
-189 NKRFDGDWLLAMAAY
+189 HQKFDEDWLLAMAAY

-211 SRAIRKNK
+211 NRAIRKNK
-219 KQGLPIRFWDLNLP
+219 MQDKGIRFWDLDLP

-238 YVPKLLVLCELIK
+238 YVPKLLVLCELINN
-251 DPKAFEVNLPSI
+251 PKSFEVNLPSI
-263 ANRPYFERVKIPGQL
+263 ANRPYFQRVKIPGQL

-328 ESLDQNDL
+328 ESLDENDL

-344 RRGDNLSKI
+344 RRGDSLSRI

-360 VAVLQEINGMSSD
+360 VAVLKEINGMNDD
-373 LIIAGREIMVPRG
+373 LIIAGKEIMVPRG
-386 AAWANTQNPRER
+386 SAWADKQSPREQLYI
-398 VYKVMQGDTLWNI
+398 VLKGDTLWNI
-411 AKKFKVSIEDVVL
+411 SRKFKVSIEDLVL
-424 WNEIDIEKP
+424 WNELNLEKP
-433 LQIKQEIKIFSR
+433 LQINQEIKIFSR
-445 YERIRQDV
+445 YERIRQDL
-453 PSRQLRTMLYPVKS
+453 PSRELRTMLYPVKS
-467 GDTISRIASKFDISP
+467 GDTISRIASKFEISP
-482 QKIQEWNEIKDVSK
+482 QKIQEWNEIEDVSK
-496 IFPGQVLKLN
+496 IFPGQVLKLF

>member
-1 MYLEK
+1 
-6 LETGKIIFKMY
+6 MY
-17 KALIFLILVIC
+17 KLYTLVLLLVI
-28 NGCSTAISKEV
+28 NGCSSVTSNEV
-39 IRLDSQV
+39 IKLDSQSI
-46 VTTSSPEIVENKLK
+46 TTVSPKIIEAKL
-60 ETPFDIWERI
+60 EQTPFDIWERI
-70 RSELT
+70 RLELT
-75 IRIPEDQIAATSIYR
+75 LVIPQDQIAATSIYR

-104 KSGQRYLHHTLS
+104 KSGQRYLHHTLT
-116 RAQELGL
+116 RAEELGL

-175 LASTEAALQFLSYL
+175 LASTEAALQFLTYL
-189 NKRFDGDWLLAMAAY
+189 NEKFDGDWLLAMAAY

-211 SRAIRKNK
+211 NRAIRKNK
-219 KQGLPIRFWDLNLP
+219 RQDKPTRFWDLDLP

-251 DPKAFEVNLPSI
+251 NPDAFEVNLPSI
-263 ANRPYFERVKIPGQL
+263 ANRPYFEKVKIPGQL

-314 LLPIGVSDRFITQL
+314 LLPIGVSDRFTTQL
-328 ESLDQNDL
+328 ESLDQTDL

-344 RRGDNLSKI
+344 RRGDNLYRI
-353 ASRYKIE
+353 ASRYKVK
-360 VAVLQEINGMSSD
+360 VAVLKEINGMD
-373 LIIAGREIMVPRG
+373 TDVIYAGKEIMVPRG
-386 AAWANTQNPRER
+386 SAWANKQKPREKIYT
-398 VYKVMQGDTLWNI
+398 VKGGDSLWSI
-411 AKKFKVSIEDVVL
+411 AKQQQVSIEDIVL
-424 WNEIDIEKP
+424 WNELDIEQP
-433 LQIKQEIKIFSR
+433 LQINQEIKIYSR
-445 YERIRQDV
+445 YERIRQDI
-453 PSRQLRTMLYPVKS
+453 PSKQLRTMLYPVKS
-467 GDTISRIASKFDISP
+467 GDTISRIASKFEISP
-482 QKIQEWNEIKDVSK
+482 DKIQEWNEIEDVSK
-496 IFPGQVLKLN
+496 IFPGQVLKLF

>member
-1 MYLEK
+1 MYR
-6 LETGKIIFKMY
+6 
-17 KALIFLILVIC
+17 ILF
-28 NGCSTAISKEV
+28 AISLLVFNSCASAANSNSVK
-39 IRLDSQV
+39 
-46 VTTSSPEIVENKLK
+46 SSIESEIITDTNIIEIKPED
-60 ETPFDIWERI
+60 TPFDIWERI
-70 RSELT
+70 RLELSIT
-75 IRIPEDQIAATSIYR
+75 IPKDQIAATSLYR
-90 ERLYKNQSA
+90 ERLYSNQTA

-104 KSGQRYLHHTLS
+104 KSGQRYLFHTLT

-158 KEWGLKT
+158 KEWGLKS

-175 LASTEAALQFLSYL
+175 LASTEAALQFLTYL
-189 NKRFDGDWLLAMAAY
+189 NEKFDGDWLLAMAAY

-211 SRAIRKNK
+211 NRAIRKNK
-219 KQGLPIRFWDLNLP
+219 REDKPVRFWDLNLP

-251 DPKAFEVNLPSI
+251 DPKAFDVNLPSI

-314 LLPIGVSDRFITQL
+314 LLPIGVSDRFMTQL

-344 RRGDNLSKI
+344 RRGDNLYKI

-360 VAVLQEINGMSSD
+360 VAVLMEINGLASD
-373 LIIAGREIMVPRG
+373 LIIAGKEIMVPRG
-386 AAWANTQNPRER
+386 SAWAGKQNPREQ
-398 VYKVMQGDTLWNI
+398 VYVVIGGDSLWNI
-411 AKKFKVSIEDVVL
+411 SKKFKVSIEDVVL
-424 WNEIDIEKP
+424 WNDLDIEVP
-433 LQIKQEIKIFSR
+433 LQINQEIKIFSR
-445 YERIRQDV
+445 YERIRQEL
-453 PSRQLRTMLYPVKS
+453 PSRDLRTMLYPVKS
-467 GDTISRIASKFDISP
+467 GDTISRIASKFEITSKD
-482 QKIQEWNEIKDVSK
+482 IQEWNEIEDVSK
-496 IFPGQVLKLN
+496 IFPGQVLKL
-506 L
+506 LL

>member
-1 MYLEK
+1 MLRIK
-6 LETGKIIFKMY
+6 LTLLTLIIG
-17 KALIFLILVIC
+17 ACATVSNSDVIL
-28 NGCSTAISKEV
+28 
-39 IRLDSQV
+39 LDSKPINAK
-46 VTTSSPEIVENKLK
+46 SENILENQLK
-60 ETPFDIWERI
+60 ETPIDIWERI
-70 RSELT
+70 RRELT
-75 IRIPEDQIAATSIYR
+75 IKIPDDQIAATSIYR

-104 KSGQRYLHHTLS
+104 KSGQRYLFHTLS
-116 RAQELGL
+116 RAQELDL

-158 KEWGLKT
+158 KEWGLKS

-175 LASTEAALQFLSYL
+175 LASTEAALKFLSYL
-189 NKRFDGDWLLAMAAY
+189 HQKFDEDWLLAMAAY

-211 SRAIRKNK
+211 NRAIKKNK
-219 KQGLPIRFWDLNLP
+219 TQDKGIRFWDLDLP

-238 YVPKLLVLCELIK
+238 YVPKLLVLCELINN
-251 DPKAFEVNLPSI
+251 PKSFEVNLPSI
-263 ANRPYFERVKIPGQL
+263 ANRPYFQRVKIPGQL

-328 ESLDQNDL
+328 ESLDENDL

-344 RRGDNLSKI
+344 RRGDSLSRI

-360 VAVLQEINGMSSD
+360 VAVLKEINGMNDD
-373 LIIAGREIMVPRG
+373 LIIAGKEIMVPRG
-386 AAWANTQNPRER
+386 SAWADKQSPREQLYI
-398 VYKVMQGDTLWNI
+398 VLKGDTLWNI
-411 AKKFKVSIEDVVL
+411 SRKFKVSIEDLVL
-424 WNEIDIEKP
+424 WNELNLEKP
-433 LQIKQEIKIFSR
+433 LQINQEIKIFSR
-445 YERIRQDV
+445 YERIRQDL
-453 PSRQLRTMLYPVKS
+453 PSRELRTMLYPVKS
-467 GDTISRIASKFDISP
+467 GDTISRIASKFEISP
-482 QKIQEWNEIKDVSK
+482 QKIQEWNEIEDVSK
-496 IFPGQVLKLN
+496 IFPGQVLKLF

>member
-1 MYLEK
+1 MLRIK
-6 LETGKIIFKMY
+6 LTLLTLIIG
-17 KALIFLILVIC
+17 ACATVSNSDVIL
-28 NGCSTAISKEV
+28 
-39 IRLDSQV
+39 LDSKPINAK
-46 VTTSSPEIVENKLK
+46 SGNILENQLK
-60 ETPFDIWERI
+60 ETPIDIWERI
-70 RSELT
+70 RRELT
-75 IRIPEDQIAATSIYR
+75 IKIPDDQIAATSIYR

-104 KSGQRYLHHTLS
+104 KSGQRYLFHTLS
-116 RAQELGL
+116 RAQELDL

-158 KEWGLKT
+158 KEWGLKS

-175 LASTEAALQFLSYL
+175 LASTEAALKFLSYL
-189 NKRFDGDWLLAMAAY
+189 HQKFDEDWLLAMAAY

-211 SRAIRKNK
+211 NRAIKKNK
-219 KQGLPIRFWDLNLP
+219 TQDKGIRFWDLDLP

-238 YVPKLLVLCELIK
+238 YVPKLLVLCELINN
-251 DPKAFEVNLPSI
+251 PKSFEVNLPSI
-263 ANRPYFERVKIPGQL
+263 ANRPYFQRVKIPGQL

-328 ESLDQNDL
+328 ESLDENDL

-344 RRGDNLSKI
+344 RRGDSLSRI

-360 VAVLQEINGMSSD
+360 VAVLKEINGMDDD
-373 LIIAGREIMVPRG
+373 LIIAGKEIMVPRG
-386 AAWANTQNPRER
+386 SAWADKQSPREQLYI
-398 VYKVMQGDTLWNI
+398 VLKGDTLWNI
-411 AKKFKVSIEDVVL
+411 SRKFKVSIEDLVL
-424 WNEIDIEKP
+424 WNELNLEKP
-433 LQIKQEIKIFSR
+433 LQINQEIKIFSR
-445 YERIRQDV
+445 YERIRQDL
-453 PSRQLRTMLYPVKS
+453 PSRELRTMLYPVKS
-467 GDTISRIASKFDISP
+467 GDTISRIASKFEISP
-482 QKIQEWNEIKDVSK
+482 QKIQEWNEIEDVSK
-496 IFPGQVLKLN
+496 IFPGQVLKLF

>member
-1 MYLEK
+1 MLRIK
-6 LETGKIIFKMY
+6 LTLLTFIIS
-17 KALIFLILVIC
+17 ACATVSNSDDIL
-28 NGCSTAISKEV
+28 
-39 IRLDSQV
+39 LDSKPINDK
-46 VTTSSPEIVENKLK
+46 SEKIVESQLN
-60 ETPFDIWERI
+60 ETPIDIWERI
-70 RSELT
+70 RRELT
-75 IRIPEDQIAATSIYR
+75 IKIPDDQIAATSIYR

-104 KSGQRYLHHTLS
+104 KSGQRYLFHTLS
-116 RAQELGL
+116 RAQELDL

-158 KEWGLKT
+158 KEWGLKS

-175 LASTEAALQFLSYL
+175 LASTEAALKFLSYL
-189 NKRFDGDWLLAMAAY
+189 HQKFDEDWLLAMAAY
-204 NTGPTRV
+204 NTGPSRV
-211 SRAIRKNK
+211 NRAIRKNK
-219 KQGLPIRFWDLNLP
+219 MQDKGIRFWDLDLP

-238 YVPKLLVLCELIK
+238 YVPKLLVLCELINN
-251 DPKAFEVNLPSI
+251 PKSFEVNLPSI
-263 ANRPYFERVKIPGQL
+263 ANRPYFQRVKIPGQL

-328 ESLDQNDL
+328 ESLDENDL

-344 RRGDNLSKI
+344 RRGDSLSRI

-360 VAVLQEINGMSSD
+360 VAVLKEINGMDDD
-373 LIIAGREIMVPRG
+373 LIIAGKEIMVPRG
-386 AAWANTQNPRER
+386 SAWADKQSPREQIYE
-398 VYKVMQGDTLWNI
+398 VLKGDTLWNI
-411 AKKFKVSIEDVVL
+411 SRKFKVSIEDLVL
-424 WNEIDIEKP
+424 WNELNLEKP
-433 LQIKQEIKIFSR
+433 LQINQEIKIFSR
-445 YERIRQDV
+445 YERIRQDL
-453 PSRQLRTMLYPVKS
+453 PSRELRTMLYPVKS
-467 GDTISRIASKFDISP
+467 GDTISRIASKFEISP
-482 QKIQEWNEIKDVSK
+482 QKIQEWNEIEDVSK
-496 IFPGQVLKLN
+496 IFPGQVLKLF

>member
-1 MYLEK
+1 MYR
-6 LETGKIIFKMY
+6 IF
-17 KALIFLILVIC
+17 F
-28 NGCSTAISKEV
+28 AISLIVFNSCASAANNNSVK
-39 IRLDSQV
+39 
-46 VTTSSPEIVENKLK
+46 SSAESKMISDTNIIEIKSE
-60 ETPFDIWERI
+60 EAPFDIWERI
-70 RSELT
+70 RLELSIT
-75 IRIPEDQIAATSIYR
+75 IPDDQIAATSLYR
-90 ERLYKNQSA
+90 ERLYSNQTA

-104 KSGQRYLHHTLS
+104 KSGQRYLFHTLT

-158 KEWGLKT
+158 KEWGLKS

-175 LASTEAALQFLSYL
+175 LASTEAALQFLTYL
-189 NKRFDGDWLLAMAAY
+189 NEKFDGDWLLAMAAY

-211 SRAIRKNK
+211 NRAIRKNK
-219 KQGLPIRFWDLNLP
+219 REDKPIRFWDLNLP

-251 DPKAFEVNLPSI
+251 DPKAFDVNLPSI

-328 ESLDQNDL
+328 ESLDLNDL

-344 RRGDNLSKI
+344 RRGDNLYKI

-360 VAVLQEINGMSSD
+360 VAVLMEINGLSSD
-373 LIIAGREIMVPRG
+373 LIIAGKEIMVPRG
-386 AAWANTQNPRER
+386 SAWAGKQNPREQ
-398 VYKVMQGDTLWNI
+398 VYIVIGGDSLWNI
-411 AKKFKVSIEDVVL
+411 SKKFKVSIEDVVL
-424 WNEIDIEKP
+424 WNDLDIEVP
-433 LQIKQEIKIFSR
+433 LQINQEIKIFSR
-445 YERIRQDV
+445 YERIRQEL
-453 PSRQLRTMLYPVKS
+453 PSRDLRTMLYPVKS
-467 GDTISRIASKFDISP
+467 GDTISRIASKFEITSKD
-482 QKIQEWNEIKDVSK
+482 IQEWNEIEDVSK
-496 IFPGQVLKLN
+496 IFPGQVLKL
-506 L
+506 LL